1 MPTYVEGILFTLD
14 LAQFISAAGVIA
26 SEGRYEIKQWSTYLF
41 FLAIITSATAS
52 NIWGN
57 KILGRWNDAACES

>member
-1 MPTYVEGILFTLD
+1 MPTYVEGILLTLD
-14 LAQFISAAGVIA
+14 LAQLISATGVIA

-41 FLAIITSATAS
+41 ILAIITFATAS